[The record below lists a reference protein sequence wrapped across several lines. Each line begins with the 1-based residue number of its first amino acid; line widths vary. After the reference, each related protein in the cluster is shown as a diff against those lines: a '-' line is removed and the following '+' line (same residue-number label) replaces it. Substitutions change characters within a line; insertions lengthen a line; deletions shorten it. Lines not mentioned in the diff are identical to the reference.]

1 MSFTINAIIDRLQTA
16 FPACF
21 NRAEPKPLKMGLG
34 AELLARAGLH
44 PTLADLSRTQLRR
57 ALRVYTTAPAYQ
69 KALARGGPRY
79 DLAGQPAGEVTPEQ
93 QAFARTPRPK
103 PAAAAPTAGPPATAP
118 EPSPVRGYLKMTL
131 GNSQKIFPQI
141 LAL

>member
-79 DLAGQPAGEVTPEQ
+79 DLAGQPVGEVTPEQ
-93 QAFARTPRPK
+93 QAQARNGPQTPLP
-103 PAAAAPTAGPPATAP
+103 GP
-118 EPSPVRGYLKMTL
+118 EPSPAPGFLKMSL
-131 GNSQKIFPQI
+131 KRRVRPDVGG
-141 LAL
+141 